1 MGEYKNMRLII
12 YIFGIALGIELEP
25 SSDLDQTTCK
35 CKENEECN
43 NNMICVCKSDF
54 IPVHGVG
61 CMLNPNL
68 PKEKCN
74 CGPNAQCNAAEKC
87 VCKEGYKE
95 EKAFKVHKYS
105 IECVPE
111 TNTEHTDTEQFR
123 EKNGVENILN
133 YFTVLF
139 CVALFSY

>member
-61 CMLNPNL
+61 CML
-68 PKEKCN
+68 K
-74 CGPNAQCNAAEKC
+74 
-87 VCKEGYKE
+87 
-95 EKAFKVHKYS
+95 
-105 IECVPE
+105 

-133 YFTVLF
+133 YFLCFSVLP
-139 CVALFSY
+139 CLVISR